1 MTCKGLYRCHRSTV
15 CLSLD
20 EICDGVLHCP
30 RGDDEV
36 ACNITCP
43 DKCSCNGAVFTCRHD
58 EIGVVLSQMPRSARK
73 LNLAFSRFDN
83 NTPYVDDFPHLAEL
97 ILSNC
102 NLEYINNMTFHLL
115 SNLIVL
121 DLSYNKLVTLY
132 HKVFYGLNRLKI
144 LNLKGSYL
152 LETLEAGTFLSL
164 ANVKGLEIVGTKI
177 FRLKPDTFKGLD
189 QLQYLNISRNK
200 ITIVEK
206 DCFSGLTNLTDLDI
220 SFNNIELIELDM
232 FTTLKSLKKL
242 FTDSY
247 KFCCFKPLLVK
258 DENCEPKQDAFS
270 SCSDLM
276 KNDILRIC
284 LWIIG
289 ITALTGNI
297 GVIIYRVMIERK
309 LFSKPHILFIFN
321 LSVSDLM
328 TGIYLSIIAI
338 ADLLYKNEYILHEK
352 KWRQSVP
359 CTTAGIL
366 ATISSE
372 ASVNFI
378 LLITLDRLFAVKFP
392 FGDIKITKK
401 IAIATTCVTWTA
413 VMLLGILPVVFVDYF
428 SASFYT
434 KTGLCLA
441 LPFAPA
447 QLEGWEFSSAIFV
460 FYNMVIFIVI
470 AACQCVIYQTA
481 KSTSRIIPAKSQRD
495 LQMAKKLFLVV
506 ITDFLCW
513 MPIGVMGICNA

>member
-1 MTCKGLYRCHRSTV
+1 MTCKGLYRCHRSTT
-15 CLSLD
+15 CLSLNA
-20 EICDGVLHCP
+20 ICDGVLHCP

-43 DKCSCNGAVFTCRHD
+43 DKCSCNGAVLTCRHD
-58 EIGVVLSQMPRSARK
+58 EIATILSQMPRSTRK
-73 LNLAFSRFDN
+73 LNLAFSQFDN
-83 NTPYVDDFPHLAEL
+83 STLFIGDFPHLAEL
-97 ILSNC
+97 ILANC
-102 NLEYINNMTFHLL
+102 NLKHINNMTFHFL

-132 HKVFYGLNRLKI
+132 RNVFFGLNRLKT
-144 LNLKGSYL
+144 LNLKGNYF

-164 ANVKGLEIVGTKI
+164 SNVKRLEIVGTKI
-177 FRLKPDTFKGLD
+177 FRLKPNTFKGLD

-200 ITIVEK
+200 ITIVKK

-220 SFNNIELIELDM
+220 SFNNIETFDLDM
-232 FTTLKSLKKL
+232 FETLNKLKKL

-247 KFCCFKPLLVK
+247 KFCCIKPSLVK
-258 DENCEPKQDAFS
+258 EENCEPKQDAFS

-276 KNDILRIC
+276 KNDILRIF

-289 ITALTGNI
+289 IAALIGNI
-297 GVIIYRVMIERK
+297 GVILYRVMIERK
-309 LFSKPHILFIFN
+309 LFSKPHVILIFN

-338 ADLLYKNEYILHEK
+338 ADLLYKNEYFLHEK

-401 IAIATTCVTWTA
+401 IAIATTFVTWTA
-413 VMLLGILPVVFVDYF
+413 VMLLAILPVVFVDYF

-434 KTGLCLA
+434 NTGLCLA